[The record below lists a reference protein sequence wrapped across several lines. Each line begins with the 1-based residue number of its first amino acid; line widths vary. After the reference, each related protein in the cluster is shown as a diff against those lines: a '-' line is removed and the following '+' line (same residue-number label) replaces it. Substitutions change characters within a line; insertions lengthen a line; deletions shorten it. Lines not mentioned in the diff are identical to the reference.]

1 MRRVSLRPGRVLYF
15 VAVVVWLSSFA
26 LPTISFG
33 GRGVAPGIGAF
44 LLSFYVGPVAFVI
57 VSTRGLAPQD
67 LAAAAFYTVY
77 FLWLELQNLL
87 VPVALAIRPPRR
99 RSVAAAAAGLAA
111 ASVALVPSPT
121 SFASSSSP
129 KAGAC
134 ASRSG
139 ILSGP
144 CRSGSSRS
152 PASSNAGS
160 GSREPLTTFGCR
172 EGRDQEVLRWV
183 ACSATHSARSSR

>member
-1 MRRVSLRPGRVLYF
+1 MRRVSVRPGRVLYF

-26 LPTISFG
+26 LPTIFFG

-57 VSTRGLAPQD
+57 GSAGGLAPQD

-77 FLWLELQNLL
+77 FLWLGLQNLL

-111 ASVALVPSPT
+111 ASVALLPLAHLLRIPEL
-121 SFASSSSP
+121 A
-129 KAGAC
+129 AGG
-134 ASRSG
+134 RLRLQIG
-139 ILSGP
+139 HLGWTLS
-144 CRSGSSRS
+144 
-152 PASSNAGS
+152 
-160 GSREPLTTFGCR
+160 
-172 EGRDQEVLRWV
+172 
-183 ACSATHSARSSR
+183 

>member
-15 VAVVVWLSSFA
+15 VAVVLWLSSFA
-26 LPTISFG
+26 LPTIFFG

-57 VSTRGLAPQD
+57 ASGRGLSPQD

-77 FLWLELQNLL
+77 FLCLGLQNLL

-111 ASVALVPSPT
+111 ASGALVPFAHLFRILELAEGAHVRLEVGHLVWPL
-121 SFASSSSP
+121 SFWLVAL
-129 KAGAC
+129 AGE
-134 ASRSG
+134 R
-139 ILSGP
+139 
-144 CRSGSSRS
+144 
-152 PASSNAGS
+152 
-160 GSREPLTTFGCR
+160 
-172 EGRDQEVLRWV
+172 
-183 ACSATHSARSSR
+183 ARRVTVPGTPD

>member
-1 MRRVSLRPGRVLYF
+1 MRRVSLRPARVVHL

-26 LPTISFG
+26 LPTIFFG

-57 VSTRGLAPQD
+57 GSAGGLAPQD

-77 FLWLELQNLL
+77 FLCLGLQNLL

-111 ASVALVPSPT
+111 ASVALVPFADLFRILELAEGERVRLEVGHLVWT
-121 SFASSSSP
+121 LSFWLVAVAAEVERRVTV
-129 KAGAC
+129 AGT
-134 ASRSG
+134 
-139 ILSGP
+139 P
-144 CRSGSSRS
+144 DD
-152 PASSNAGS
+152 P
-160 GSREPLTTFGCR
+160 PL
-172 EGRDQEVLRWV
+172 
-183 ACSATHSARSSR
+183 